1 MTRLLSFLGVF
12 RNPPEVAATTR
23 RHAVATAP
31 DESPQG
37 LGLAHIAHLVTE
49 SDERCR
55 AAISAD
61 DDVQL
66 RRELYALRHL
76 LEEVLA

>member
-1 MTRLLSFLGVF
+1 M
-12 RNPPEVAATTR
+12 
-23 RHAVATAP
+23 ATAP